1 MSVCVYAWL
10 ALHFMSPTAGSLSSS
25 HQLRYICDCSTN
37 AVHSLLSLSYTGC
50 GTTQNQLVSQ
60 LFIPSPPP
68 PPPPPP
74 PIGLLPLYIHV
85 YMYVS
90 LSSTLYLTTDVA
102 DTLRYLLAGSGE
114 ITLENI
120 EVYTCTCTGKV
131 TALGVLCCFALLFV

>member
-1 MSVCVYAWL
+1 MYAWL
-10 ALHFMSPTAGSLSSS
+10 TLHSLSPTAGSLSSS

-37 AVHSLLSLSYTGC
+37 AVHSLLSLSCTGC

-60 LFIPSPPP
+60 FLPSPSPP
-68 PPPPPP
+68 
-74 PIGLLPLYIHV
+74 LL
-85 YMYVS
+85 S
-90 LSSTLYLTTDVA
+90 LSSCCIYMYTCTRVCQSEYLTTDVA

-120 EVYTCTCTGKV
+120 EVYTCTGKV